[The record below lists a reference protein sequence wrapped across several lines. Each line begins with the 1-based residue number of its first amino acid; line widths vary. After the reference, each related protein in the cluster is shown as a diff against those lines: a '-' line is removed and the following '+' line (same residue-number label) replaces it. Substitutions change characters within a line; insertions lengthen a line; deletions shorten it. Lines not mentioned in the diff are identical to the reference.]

1 MWDWGKIMFFEQK
14 CRNQDQF
21 MCGARRTKKG
31 RKYEDYDPS
40 ADRHLVPDPLDN
52 FLFRFI
58 YFHFQFKP
66 NFLQILTFFHDF
78 LGPQGE
84 QINSKKI
91 N

>member
-1 MWDWGKIMFFEQK
+1 
-14 CRNQDQF
+14 

-40 ADRHLVPDPLDN
+40 ADQHLVPDPLDN

-58 YFHFQFKP
+58 YFHFKFKP